1 VDVDSLT
8 TKVPE
13 MTGMQEREIFSKLS
27 IFPPFI
33 VRLDGRAFHRFTRD
47 MEFEKPFDRRFSDA
61 MMRVSE
67 QLLSSSG
74 LEPSFAYTFSD
85 EISLF
90 FPRVPFN
97 GRVEKIDSVCA
108 SYAASALTLALH
120 LDAPVAFDSRVIVA
134 DIPATITYMAMR
146 QREAWRNHIN
156 GYCQQTLIREGMTS
170 VQAARALRGMKGP
183 GMHEMMFERG
193 INLAKTPAW
202 ERRGIACYRTEII
215 KEGYNPV
222 TDEKVTTT
230 RWVVVPD
237 DDLPLFGEPDGDA
250 WLRSHLTLI

>member
-1 VDVDSLT
+1 
-8 TKVPE
+8 
-13 MTGMQEREIFSKLS
+13 MQQREIFTNLS

-47 MEFEKPFDRRFSDA
+47 EGFEKPYDRRFSDGMTA
-61 MMRVSE
+61 VSE

-108 SYAASALTLALH
+108 SYAASALTLVLH
-120 LDAPVAFDSRVIVA
+120 LNEPVAFDSRVILA
-134 DIPATITYMAMR
+134 DVPAAIAYMSMR

-156 GYCQQTLIREGMTS
+156 GYCQQALITEGMTGT
-170 VQAARALRGMKGP
+170 QAARALRGMKGP
-183 GMHEMMFERG
+183 AMHEMMFERG

-202 ERRGIACYRTEII
+202 ERRGIACYRTEVP

-222 TDEKVTTT
+222 TNETVTTT
-230 RWVVVPD
+230 RRVVVQD
-237 DDLPLFGEPDGDA
+237 DDIPLFSEPEGVA
-250 WLRSHLTLI
+250 WLRSHLGSDEGAVS

>member
-1 VDVDSLT
+1 
-8 TKVPE
+8 
-13 MTGMQEREIFSKLS
+13 MQEREIFRNLS

-47 MEFEKPFDRRFSDA
+47 MGFEKPYDRRFSDA
-61 MMRVSE
+61 MAAVSE

-90 FPRVPFN
+90 FPLAPFN

-120 LDAPVAFDSRVIVA
+120 LTEPVAFDSRVIAADVPAAVA
-134 DIPATITYMAMR
+134 YMVMR

-156 GYCQQTLIREGMTS
+156 GYCQQALITEGMTAT
-170 VQAARALRGMKGP
+170 QAARALRGMKGP
-183 GMHEMMFERG
+183 AMHEMMFERG

-202 ERRGIACYRTEII
+202 ERRGIACYLTEVT
-215 KEGYNPV
+215 KEGYNPI
-222 TDEKVTTT
+222 TDEKVTAT
-230 RWVVVPD
+230 RRVVVPD
-237 DDLPLFGEPDGDA
+237 DDLPLFSEPDGEV
-250 WLRSHLTLI
+250 WLRSHLG

>member
-1 VDVDSLT
+1 
-8 TKVPE
+8 
-13 MTGMQEREIFSKLS
+13 MTDMQDREIFRNLS

-33 VRLDGRAFHRFTRD
+33 VRLDGRAFHRLTR
-47 MEFEKPFDRRFSDA
+47 EEGFEKPYDRRFSDA
-61 MMRVSE
+61 MTKVSE

-108 SYAASALTLALH
+108 SYAASAFTLALH
-120 LDAPVAFDSRVIVA
+120 LTEPVAFDSRVILA
-134 DIPATITYMAMR
+134 DVPAAIVYMNMR

-156 GYCQQTLIREGMTS
+156 GYCQQALIAEGMTS
-170 VQAARALRGMKGP
+170 TQAARALRGMKGP
-183 GMHEMMFERG
+183 AMHEMMFKRG

-222 TDEKVTTT
+222 TDERVAAA
-230 RWVVVPD
+230 RRVVVPD
-237 DDLPLFGEPDGDA
+237 DDLPLFSEPEGVA
-250 WLRSHLTLI
+250 FLRSHLI

>member
-1 VDVDSLT
+1 
-8 TKVPE
+8 
-13 MTGMQEREIFSKLS
+13 MQEREIFRNLS

-33 VRLDGRAFHRFTRD
+33 VRLDGRAFHRLTHN
-47 MEFEKPFDRRFSDA
+47 EGFEKPYDRRFSDA
-61 MMRVSE
+61 MTAVSE

-90 FPRVPFN
+90 FPRAPFN

-108 SYAASALTLALH
+108 SYAASAFTLALH
-120 LDAPVAFDSRVIVA
+120 LTEPVAFDSRVIVA
-134 DIPATITYMAMR
+134 DVPATIAYMAMR

-156 GYCQQTLIREGMTS
+156 GYCQQALIGEGMTA
-170 VQAARALRGMKGP
+170 VQAARTLRGIKGP

-230 RWVVVPD
+230 RRIVVPD
-237 DDLPLFGEPDGDA
+237 DDLPLFGEPDGEA
-250 WLRSHLTLI
+250 WLRSHLGSDEGAVS